1 MDLED
6 VAMQLSSV
14 DNNDLKQ
21 VAALVRQQLVL
32 EQRVDDLTTEL
43 KRAQQDLAHISGEVL
58 PAALA
63 EHGLT
68 ELKMA
73 DGSKVTVSSFVSASI
88 TKEKSDAAHQWL
100 RERGFGDLIK
110 NTVSVN
116 FGKGEDEKAV
126 ELVDTLSNMGLDA
139 DQKEAVHPSTLK
151 AFVKEQ
157 IEKGV
162 EIPSDLFG
170 IFIGQKTAIKK
181 GN

>member
-73 DGSKVTVSSFVSASI
+73 DGSKVTVSSFVTASI
-88 TKEKSDAAHQWL
+88 TREKSDAAHQWL

-151 AFVKEQ
+151 AFIKEQ
-157 IEKGV
+157 VEKGV
-162 EIPSDLFG
+162 DIPSDLFG
-170 IFIGQKTAIKK
+170 IYIGQKTAIKK

>member
-1 MDLED
+1 MDLEI

-21 VAALVRQQLVL
+21 VSGLVRQQLLL
-32 EQRVDDLTTEL
+32 EQRVEDFAADL
-43 KRAQQDLAHISGEVL
+43 KKAQADLAHISGEAL

-73 DGSKVTVSSFVSASI
+73 DGSKVTIATVINANISKDRAN
-88 TKEKSDAAHQWL
+88 EAHDWL
-100 RERGFGDLIK
+100 RANGHDDLIK
-110 NTVSVN
+110 NTVSVV
-116 FGKGEDEKAV
+116 FGKGEAARAAALISQLD
-126 ELVDTLSNMGLDA
+126 SNGWDP

-151 AFVKEQ
+151 AFCKEQ
-157 IEKGV
+157 IERGAA
-162 EIPSDLFG
+162 IPSELFG
-170 IFIGQKTAIKK
+170 IYIGQKTTIKK

>member
-6 VAMQLSSV
+6 VAMQLTSV

-32 EQRVDDLTTEL
+32 EQRVEDLAAEL
-43 KRAQQDLAHISGEVL
+43 KRAQQDLAHISGEAL
-58 PAALA
+58 PSALA

-73 DGSKVTVSSFVSASI
+73 DGSKVTVSTVISANIS
-88 TKEKSDAAHQWL
+88 KDRAEQAHDWL
-100 RERGFGDLIK
+100 RDNGFGDLIK

-116 FGKGEDEKAV
+116 FGKGEDDKAG
-126 ELVDTLSNMGLDA
+126 ELVRELEGDGFNV

-151 AFVKEQ
+151 AFCKEQ
-157 IEKGV
+157 IEKGS
-162 EIPSDLFG
+162 EIPSELFG
-170 IFIGQKTAIKK
+170 IFIGQKTTIKK
-181 GN
+181 G

>member
-6 VAMQLSSV
+6 VAMQLTSV

-32 EQRVDDLTTEL
+32 EQRVEDLASEL
-43 KRAQQDLAHISGEVL
+43 KKAQQDLAHISGDAL
-58 PAALA
+58 PSALA

-73 DGSKVTVSSFVSASI
+73 DGSKVTVSTVISANIS
-88 TKEKSDAAHQWL
+88 KDRSEAAHEWL
-100 RERGFGDLIK
+100 RGNGFGDLIK

-116 FGKGEDEKAV
+116 FGKGEDDKAV
-126 ELVDTLSNMGLDA
+126 DLVKELEGDGYAV

-151 AFVKEQ
+151 AFCKEQ
-157 IEKGV
+157 IEKGAT
-162 EIPSDLFG
+162 IPSELFG
-170 IFIGQKTAIKK
+170 IFIGQKTTIKK
-181 GN
+181 G

>member
-32 EQRVDDLTTEL
+32 EQRVEDLTTEL
-43 KRAQQDLAHISGEVL
+43 KRAQQDLAHISGEIL

>member
-6 VAMQLSSV
+6 IAMQLSSV

-21 VAALVRQQLVL
+21 VAALVRQQLLL
-32 EQRVDDLTTEL
+32 ERRVEDLTADL
-43 KRAQQDLAHISGEVL
+43 KRAQLDLANISGDVL

-73 DGSKVTVSSFVSASI
+73 DGSKVTVATVISANIS
-88 TKEKSDAAHQWL
+88 KDRLSGAHGWL
-100 RERGFGDLIK
+100 RDNGFGDLIK

-116 FGKGEDEKAV
+116 FGKGEDDKAGDLIR
-126 ELVDTLSNMGLDA
+126 ELEDDGYSV

-151 AFVKEQ
+151 AFCKEQ
-157 IEKGV
+157 IEKGS
-162 EIPSDLFG
+162 EIPTDLFG
-170 IFIGQKTAIKK
+170 IFIGQKTTIKK
-181 GN
+181 G

>member
-6 VAMQLSSV
+6 IAMQLSSV

-21 VAALVRQQLVL
+21 VAALVRQQLLL
-32 EQRVDDLTTEL
+32 ERRVEDLTADL
-43 KRAQQDLAHISGEVL
+43 KRAQLDLANISGDVL

-73 DGSKVTVSSFVSASI
+73 DGSKVTVATTISANIS
-88 TKEKSDAAHQWL
+88 KDRLSGAHGWL
-100 RERGFGDLIK
+100 RDNGFGDLIK

-116 FGKGEDEKAV
+116 FGKGEDDKAG
-126 ELVDTLSNMGLDA
+126 ELIRELEGDGYSV

-151 AFVKEQ
+151 AFCKEQ
-157 IEKGV
+157 IEKGS
-162 EIPSDLFG
+162 EIPTDLFG
-170 IFIGQKTAIKK
+170 IFIGQKTTIKK
-181 GN
+181 G

>member
-6 VAMQLSSV
+6 IAMQLSSV

-21 VAALVRQQLVL
+21 VAALVRQQLLL
-32 EQRVDDLTTEL
+32 ERRVEDLTADL
-43 KRAQQDLAHISGEVL
+43 KRAQLDLAQISGDVL

-73 DGSKVTVSSFVSASI
+73 DGSKVTVATIISASI
-88 TKEKSDAAHQWL
+88 SKDRLPGAHGWL
-100 RERGFGDLIK
+100 RDNGFGDLIK

-116 FGKGEDEKAV
+116 FGKGEDDKAGDLIR
-126 ELVDTLSNMGLDA
+126 ELEDDGYSV

-151 AFVKEQ
+151 AFCKEQ
-157 IEKGV
+157 IEKGS
-162 EIPSDLFG
+162 EIPTDLFG
-170 IFIGQKTAIKK
+170 IFIGQKTTIKK
-181 GN
+181 G

>member
-6 VAMQLSSV
+6 IAMQLSNV

-21 VAALVRQQLVL
+21 VAALVRQQLLL
-32 EQRVDDLTTEL
+32 ESRVEDLTADL
-43 KRAQQDLAHISGEVL
+43 KKAQLDLAHISGDVL

-73 DGSKVTVSSFVSASI
+73 DGSKVTVATVISANIS
-88 TKEKSDAAHQWL
+88 KDRSAGALNWL
-100 RERGFGDLIK
+100 RDNGFGDLIK

-116 FGKGEDEKAV
+116 FGKGEDDKAG
-126 ELVDTLSNMGLDA
+126 ELIKGLEGNGYNV

-151 AFVKEQ
+151 AFCKEQ
-157 IEKGV
+157 IEKGS
-162 EIPSDLFG
+162 EIPTELFG
-170 IFIGQKTAIKK
+170 IFIGQKTTIKK
-181 GN
+181 G

>member
-6 VAMQLSSV
+6 IAMQLSSV

-21 VAALVRQQLVL
+21 VSGLVRQQLIL
-32 EQRVDDLTTEL
+32 EQRVEDLAADL
-43 KRAQQDLAHISGEVL
+43 KKAQADLAHISGEAL

-73 DGSKVTVSSFVSASI
+73 DGSKVTIATVISATI
-88 TKEKSDAAHQWL
+88 TKDRANEAHDWL
-100 RERGFGDLIK
+100 RANGHDDLIK
-110 NTVSVN
+110 NTVSVV
-116 FGKGEDEKAV
+116 FGKGEAARAAALISQLD
-126 ELVDTLSNMGLDA
+126 SNGWDP

-151 AFVKEQ
+151 AFCKEQ
-157 IEKGV
+157 IERGTA
-162 EIPSDLFG
+162 IPSELFG
-170 IFIGQKTAIKK
+170 IYIGQKTTIKK

>member
-1 MDLED
+1 MDLEE
-6 VAMQLSSV
+6 VAMQLSHV

-32 EQRVDDLTTEL
+32 EQRVEDLTSEL
-43 KRAQQDLAHISGEVL
+43 KRAQQDLANISGEVL
-58 PAALA
+58 PSALA

-73 DGSKVTVSSFVSASI
+73 DGSKVTVAQFVSASI

-100 RERGFGDLIK
+100 RDRGFGDLIK

-126 ELVDTLSNMGLDA
+126 ELIDTLSGMGLDA

-157 IEKGV
+157 IEKGT

-170 IFIGQKTAIKK
+170 IFIGQKTTIKK
-181 GN
+181 G

>member
-6 VAMQLSSV
+6 IAMQLSSV

-21 VAALVRQQLVL
+21 VSGLVRQQLIL
-32 EQRVDDLTTEL
+32 EQRVEDLAADL
-43 KRAQQDLAHISGEVL
+43 KKAQADLAHISGEAL

-73 DGSKVTVSSFVSASI
+73 DGSKVTIATVISATI
-88 TKEKSDAAHQWL
+88 TKDRANEAHDWL
-100 RERGFGDLIK
+100 RANGHEDLIK
-110 NTVSVN
+110 NTVSVV
-116 FGKGEDEKAV
+116 FGKGEAARAAALISQLD
-126 ELVDTLSNMGLDA
+126 SNGWDP

-151 AFVKEQ
+151 AFCKEQ
-157 IEKGV
+157 IERGTA
-162 EIPSDLFG
+162 IPSELFG
-170 IFIGQKTAIKK
+170 IYIGQKTTIKK